1 MDNAVNALQRMWGW
15 LSAQWRNGRDEI
27 NVRKTHPNLYW
38 LLMFLAA
45 TGIALGLNF
54 IFLQPTFLIWDAPNV
69 LWGAIFLV
77 VSVARVVALNVYRRL
92 RWVRATMAFSAAYM
106 AFLAIGTCQPFIEGN
121 GSLQLPIIYAG
132 MALLQVPLM
141 FEPFVNPVT
150 AKQ

>member
-1 MDNAVNALQRMWGW
+1 M
-15 LSAQWRNGRDEI
+15 NGEI

-38 LLMFLAA
+38 VLMFLAA

-54 IFLQPTFLIWDAPNV
+54 ILLQPTFLIWDAPNV

-77 VSVARVVALNVYRRL
+77 VSFARLIALNIYRRL
-92 RWVRATMAFSAAYM
+92 RWVRATMFFSAAYM
-106 AFLAIGTCQPFIEGN
+106 GFLAIGTSQPFIEGS

-132 MALLQVPLM
+132 MTLLQVPLL

-150 AKQ
+150 AK

>member
-1 MDNAVNALQRMWGW
+1 MNDA
-15 LSAQWRNGRDEI
+15 EI

-54 IFLQPTFLIWDAPNV
+54 IILSPTFPIFDTPNV
-69 LWGAIFLV
+69 IWGATFIV
-77 VSVARVVALNVYRRL
+77 VSIARLIALNVYRRL

-106 AFLAIGTCQPFIEGN
+106 AFLAIGTGQPFVEGS

-132 MALLQVPLM
+132 MALLQVPLL

-150 AKQ
+150 AKL